1 MRALLPVLALLV
13 AFPVPAQVLYKLIA
27 PDGRVTYTD
36 KEPKGFD
43 GKVIRIEPDTGS
55 NVVPSARPAE
65 TATRPAAVPG
75 GIGEDRRKAREDLEK
90 KLRAAQARVE
100 AARKAVAEDGEPR
113 PDEMQTVQ
121 RRYPPLQSGQNPPR
135 PNCFASVDPNGA
147 ASLIC
152 PQIVPQEG
160 YYERRRQLEEALR
173 AAEEELTLAERAY
186 RRGTD

>member
-1 MRALLPVLALLV
+1 MRPLLLLLALLV

-36 KEPKGFD
+36 KEPKGFE

-55 NVVPSARPAE
+55 NVVPSAKGTE
-65 TATRPAAVPG
+65 TAVRPAAVPG
-75 GIGEDRRKAREDLEK
+75 GIGEERRKAREGLEK
-90 KLRAAQARVE
+90 KLRAAEARLD
-100 AARKAVAEDGEPR
+100 AARKAMAEDGEPR

-135 PNCFASVDPNGA
+135 PNCFSSVDPNGK
-147 ASLIC
+147 ASLVC
-152 PQIVPQEG
+152 PQQVPQEG

-173 AAEEELTLAERAY
+173 AAEEELAAAEQAY